1 MNKKIILINT
11 TMFLICF
18 MTACSIFPDGT
29 VNSAEETI
37 AVTVDGSGQLKG
49 NLNDA
54 IEVDADNSK
63 TVHTGDVYDV
73 KIKPVKKNKE
83 KSDINAEKFADYLN
97 LSIKDFSYN
106 GNGDNFIYTLSDGTK
121 YSDGRNIQ
129 YYSQDDVIRN
139 YRIYISDNVKNDFP
153 LYELEDFSLEEAKS
167 KAQEVFNLFPG
178 ISISSEPIH
187 AYAIDAEHAQ
197 DYQKKHKYPNIRYYI
212 ENDKEMHPRT
222 EEYYESNGQKILWNK
237 SDEVYYMEYA
247 LMLKDMQ
254 ITYKQVENSSYSS
267 VEYIVRIVMG
277 RDGLKK
283 LEINGLYDIQSED
296 KISGEMCSIE
306 EALQS
311 FADSYQYTSQLNK
324 KVITDVYLAYV
335 PFAPVGEKDPIF
347 AAHPYWVLQTETEV
361 TSNKNG
367 ETVTSKREQ
376 IYLVDTINKSIFIGR

>member
-121 YSDGRNIQ
+121 YSDGSSIQ

-153 LYELEDFSLEEAKS
+153 LNELEDFSLEEAKS
-167 KAQEVFNLFPG
+167 KAQEVFNLFPY

-197 DYQKKHKYPNIRYYI
+197 DYQKKYKSPNIRYYI
-212 ENDKEMHPRT
+212 EDDKMHPMT

-254 ITYKQVENSSYSS
+254 ITYKGVDNSSYSS
-267 VEYIVRIVMG
+267 MEYIVRIVMG

-335 PFAPVGEKDPIF
+335 PLAPVGEKDPIF
-347 AAHPYWVLQTETEV
+347 AAHPYWILQTETGV

>member
-1 MNKKIILINT
+1 MKKIIINIVIL
-11 TMFLICF
+11 FIF
-18 MTACSIFPDGT
+18 SMTACSIFPDGT

-121 YSDGRNIQ
+121 YSDGSSIQ

-153 LYELEDFSLEEAKS
+153 LNELEDFSLEEAKS
-167 KAQEVFNLFPG
+167 KAQEVFNLFPY

-197 DYQKKHKYPNIRYYI
+197 DYQKKYKSPNIRYYI
-212 ENDKEMHPRT
+212 EDDKMHPMT

-254 ITYKQVENSSYSS
+254 ITYKGVDNSSYSS
-267 VEYIVRIVMG
+267 MEYIVRIVMG

-335 PFAPVGEKDPIF
+335 PLAPVGEKDPIF
-347 AAHPYWVLQTETEV
+347 AAHPYWILQTETGV

>member
-1 MNKKIILINT
+1 MKKIIINIVIL
-11 TMFLICF
+11 FIF
-18 MTACSIFPDGT
+18 SMTACSIFPDGT

-121 YSDGRNIQ
+121 YSDGSSIQ

-153 LYELEDFSLEEAKS
+153 LNELEDFSLEEAKS
-167 KAQEVFNLFPG
+167 KAQEVFNLFPY

-197 DYQKKHKYPNIRYYI
+197 DYQKKYKSPNIRYYI
-212 ENDKEMHPRT
+212 EDDKIHPMT

-254 ITYKQVENSSYSS
+254 ITYKGVDNSSYSS
-267 VEYIVRIVMG
+267 MEYIVRIVMG

-335 PFAPVGEKDPIF
+335 PLAPVGEKDPIF
-347 AAHPYWVLQTETEV
+347 AAHPYWILQTETGV

>member
-1 MNKKIILINT
+1 MNKKIILFNT
-11 TMFLICF
+11 TIYLIIF

-29 VNSAEETI
+29 VNSAEKTI

-121 YSDGRNIQ
+121 YSDGSSIQ

-153 LYELEDFSLEEAKS
+153 LNELEDFSLEEAKS
-167 KAQEVFNLFPG
+167 KAQEVFNLFPY

-197 DYQKKHKYPNIRYYI
+197 DYQKKYKSPNIRYYI
-212 ENDKEMHPRT
+212 EDDKMHPMT

-254 ITYKQVENSSYSS
+254 ITYKGVDNSSYSS
-267 VEYIVRIVMG
+267 MEYIVRIVMG

-335 PFAPVGEKDPIF
+335 PLAPVGEKDPVF
-347 AAHPYWVLQTETEV
+347 AAHPYWVLQTETGV

>member
-1 MNKKIILINT
+1 MNKKIILFNT
-11 TMFLICF
+11 TIYLIIF

-29 VNSAEETI
+29 VNSAEKTI

-63 TVHTGDVYDV
+63 TVHTEDVYDV

-121 YSDGRNIQ
+121 YSDGSSIQ

-139 YRIYISDNVKNDFP
+139 YRIYISDNVKDDFP
-153 LYELEDFSLEEAKS
+153 LNELEDFSLEEAKS
-167 KAQEVFNLFPG
+167 KAQEVFNLFPY
-178 ISISSEPIH
+178 ISISREPIH

-197 DYQKKHKYPNIRYYI
+197 DYQKKYKSPNIRYYI
-212 ENDKEMHPRT
+212 EDDKMHPMT

-254 ITYKQVENSSYSS
+254 ITYKGVDNSSYSS
-267 VEYIVRIVMG
+267 MEYIVRIVMG

-324 KVITDVYLAYV
+324 KLITDVYLAYV
-335 PFAPVGEKDPIF
+335 PLAPVGEKDPVF
-347 AAHPYWVLQTETEV
+347 AAHPYWVLQTETGV

>member
-212 ENDKEMHPRT
+212 ENDKELLNAAWFA
-222 EEYYESNGQKILWNK
+222 YNNK
-237 SDEVYYMEYA
+237 NLEQSM
-247 LMLKDMQ
+247 KDLN
-254 ITYKQVENSSYSS
+254 ISRN
-267 VEYIVRIVMG
+267 
-277 RDGLKK
+277 
-283 LEINGLYDIQSED
+283 SED
-296 KISGEMCSIE
+296 HKQLVQAATRVMIDSNNAAKDSEKARNNIDSI
-306 EALQS
+306 
-311 FADSYQYTSQLNK
+311 
-324 KVITDVYLAYV
+324 
-335 PFAPVGEKDPIF
+335 
-347 AAHPYWVLQTETEV
+347 
-361 TSNKNG
+361 
-367 ETVTSKREQ
+367 
-376 IYLVDTINKSIFIGR
+376 INKTVQDYENAT

>member
-1 MNKKIILINT
+1 MNKKIILFNT
-11 TMFLICF
+11 TIFLIIF

-121 YSDGRNIQ
+121 YSDGSSIQ

-153 LYELEDFSLEEAKS
+153 LNELEDFSLEEAKS
-167 KAQEVFNLFPG
+167 KAQEVFNLFPY

-197 DYQKKHKYPNIRYYI
+197 DYQKKYKSPNIRYYI
-212 ENDKEMHPRT
+212 EDDKMHPMT

-254 ITYKQVENSSYSS
+254 ITYKGVDNSSYSS
-267 VEYIVRIVMG
+267 MEYIVRIVMG

-335 PFAPVGEKDPIF
+335 PLAPVGEKDPIF
-347 AAHPYWVLQTETEV
+347 AAHPYWILQTETGV

>member
-1 MNKKIILINT
+1 MNKKIILFNT
-11 TMFLICF
+11 TIYLIIF

-121 YSDGRNIQ
+121 YSDGSSIQ

-153 LYELEDFSLEEAKS
+153 LNELEDFSLEEAKS
-167 KAQEVFNLFPG
+167 KAQEVFNLFPY

-197 DYQKKHKYPNIRYYI
+197 DYQKKYKSPNIRYYI
-212 ENDKEMHPRT
+212 EDDKMHPMT

-254 ITYKQVENSSYSS
+254 ITYKGVDNSSYSS
-267 VEYIVRIVMG
+267 MEYIVRIVMG

-335 PFAPVGEKDPIF
+335 PLAPVGEKDPVF
-347 AAHPYWVLQTETEV
+347 AAHPHWVLQTETGV

>member
-121 YSDGRNIQ
+121 YSDGSSIQ

-153 LYELEDFSLEEAKS
+153 LNELEDFSLEEAKS
-167 KAQEVFNLFPG
+167 KAQEVFNLFPY

-197 DYQKKHKYPNIRYYI
+197 DYQKKYKSPNIRYYI
-212 ENDKEMHPRT
+212 EDDKMHPMT

-254 ITYKQVENSSYSS
+254 ITYKGVDNSSYSS
-267 VEYIVRIVMG
+267 MEYIVRIVMG

-335 PFAPVGEKDPIF
+335 PLAPVGEKDPVF
-347 AAHPYWVLQTETEV
+347 AAHPHWVLQTETGV

>member
-1 MNKKIILINT
+1 MKKIIINIVIL
-11 TMFLICF
+11 FIF
-18 MTACSIFPDGT
+18 SMTACSIFPDGT
-29 VNSAEETI
+29 VNSAEKTI

-121 YSDGRNIQ
+121 YSDGSSIQ

-139 YRIYISDNVKNDFP
+139 YRIYISDNVKDDFP
-153 LYELEDFSLEEAKS
+153 LNELEDFSLEEAKS
-167 KAQEVFNLFPG
+167 KAQEVFNLFPY

-197 DYQKKHKYPNIRYYI
+197 DYQKKYKSPNIRYYI
-212 ENDKEMHPRT
+212 EDDKMHPMT

-254 ITYKQVENSSYSS
+254 ITYKGVDNSSYSS
-267 VEYIVRIVMG
+267 MEYIVRIVMG

-324 KVITDVYLAYV
+324 KLITDVYLAYV
-335 PFAPVGEKDPIF
+335 PLAPVGEKDPVF
-347 AAHPYWVLQTETEV
+347 AAHPYWVLQTETGV

>member
-1 MNKKIILINT
+1 MNKKIILFNT
-11 TMFLICF
+11 IMFLICF

-121 YSDGRNIQ
+121 YSDGSSIQ

-153 LYELEDFSLEEAKS
+153 LNELEDFSLEEAKS
-167 KAQEVFNLFPG
+167 KAQEVFNLFPY

-197 DYQKKHKYPNIRYYI
+197 DYQKKYKSPNIRYYI
-212 ENDKEMHPRT
+212 EDDKMHPMT

-254 ITYKQVENSSYSS
+254 ITYKGVDNSSYSS
-267 VEYIVRIVMG
+267 MEYIVRIVMG

-335 PFAPVGEKDPIF
+335 PLAPVGEKDPIF
-347 AAHPYWVLQTETEV
+347 AAHPYWILQTETGV

>member
-1 MNKKIILINT
+1 MKKIIINIVIL
-11 TMFLICF
+11 FIF
-18 MTACSIFPDGT
+18 SMTACSIFPDGT

-63 TVHTGDVYDV
+63 TVHTEDVYDV

-121 YSDGRNIQ
+121 YSDGSSIQ

-153 LYELEDFSLEEAKS
+153 LNELEDFSLEEAKS
-167 KAQEVFNLFPG
+167 KAQEVFNLFPY

-197 DYQKKHKYPNIRYYI
+197 DYQKKYKSPNIRYYI
-212 ENDKEMHPRT
+212 EDDKMHPMT

-254 ITYKQVENSSYSS
+254 ITYKGVDNSSYSS
-267 VEYIVRIVMG
+267 MEYIVRIVMG

-335 PFAPVGEKDPIF
+335 PLAPVGEKDPVF
-347 AAHPYWVLQTETEV
+347 AAHPHWVLQTETGV

>member
-1 MNKKIILINT
+1 MNKKIILFNT
-11 TMFLICF
+11 TIYLIIF

-29 VNSAEETI
+29 VNSAEKTI

-63 TVHTGDVYDV
+63 TVHTEDVYDV

-121 YSDGRNIQ
+121 YSDGSSIQ

-153 LYELEDFSLEEAKS
+153 LNELEDFSLEEAKS
-167 KAQEVFNLFPG
+167 KAQEVFNLFPY

-197 DYQKKHKYPNIRYYI
+197 DYQKKYKSPNIRYYI
-212 ENDKEMHPRT
+212 EDDKMHPMT

-254 ITYKQVENSSYSS
+254 ITYKGVDNSSYSS
-267 VEYIVRIVMG
+267 MEYIVRIVMG

-335 PFAPVGEKDPIF
+335 PLAPVGEKDPVF
-347 AAHPYWVLQTETEV
+347 AAHPHWVLQTETGV

>member
-1 MNKKIILINT
+1 MNKKIILFNT
-11 TMFLICF
+11 TIYLIIF

-29 VNSAEETI
+29 VNSAEKTI

-121 YSDGRNIQ
+121 YSDGSSIQ

-139 YRIYISDNVKNDFP
+139 YRIYISDNVKDDFP
-153 LYELEDFSLEEAKS
+153 LNELEDFSLEEAKS
-167 KAQEVFNLFPG
+167 KAQEVFNLFPY

-197 DYQKKHKYPNIRYYI
+197 DYQKKYKSPNIRYYI
-212 ENDKEMHPRT
+212 EDDKMHPMT

-254 ITYKQVENSSYSS
+254 ITYKGVDNSSYSS
-267 VEYIVRIVMG
+267 MEYIVRIVMG

-324 KVITDVYLAYV
+324 KLITDVYLAYV
-335 PFAPVGEKDPIF
+335 PLAPVGEKDPVF
-347 AAHPYWVLQTETEV
+347 AAHPYWVLQTETGV

>member
-1 MNKKIILINT
+1 MNKKIILFNT
-11 TMFLICF
+11 TIYLIIF

-29 VNSAEETI
+29 VNSAEKTI

-63 TVHTGDVYDV
+63 TVHTEDVYDV

-121 YSDGRNIQ
+121 YSDGSSIQ

-139 YRIYISDNVKNDFP
+139 YRIYISDNVKDDFP
-153 LYELEDFSLEEAKS
+153 LNELEDFSLEEAKS
-167 KAQEVFNLFPG
+167 KAQEVFNLFPY

-197 DYQKKHKYPNIRYYI
+197 DYQKKYKSPNIRYYI
-212 ENDKEMHPRT
+212 EDDKMHPMT

-254 ITYKQVENSSYSS
+254 ITYKGVDNSSYSS
-267 VEYIVRIVMG
+267 MEYIVRIVMG

-324 KVITDVYLAYV
+324 KLITDVYLAYV
-335 PFAPVGEKDPIF
+335 PLAPVGEKDPVF
-347 AAHPYWVLQTETEV
+347 AAHPYWVLQTETGV

>member
-1 MNKKIILINT
+1 
-11 TMFLICF
+11 

-121 YSDGRNIQ
+121 YSDGSSIQ

-153 LYELEDFSLEEAKS
+153 LNELEDFSLEEAKS
-167 KAQEVFNLFPG
+167 KAQEVFNLFPY

-197 DYQKKHKYPNIRYYI
+197 DYQKKYKSPNIRYYI
-212 ENDKEMHPRT
+212 EDDKIHPMT

-254 ITYKQVENSSYSS
+254 ITYKGVDNSSYSS
-267 VEYIVRIVMG
+267 MEYIVRIVMG

-335 PFAPVGEKDPIF
+335 PLAPVGEKDPIF
-347 AAHPYWVLQTETEV
+347 AAHPYWILQTETGV

>member
-1 MNKKIILINT
+1 MNKKIILFNT
-11 TMFLICF
+11 TIYLIIF

-29 VNSAEETI
+29 VNSAEKTI

-121 YSDGRNIQ
+121 YSDGSSIQ

-153 LYELEDFSLEEAKS
+153 LNELEDFSLEEAKS

-197 DYQKKHKYPNIRYYI
+197 DYQKKYKSPNIRYYI
-212 ENDKEMHPRT
+212 EDDKMHPMT

-254 ITYKQVENSSYSS
+254 ITYKGVDNSSYSS
-267 VEYIVRIVMG
+267 MEYIVRIVMG

-324 KVITDVYLAYV
+324 KLITDVYLAYV
-335 PFAPVGEKDPIF
+335 PLAPVGEKDPVF
-347 AAHPYWVLQTETEV
+347 AAHPYWVLQTETGV

>member
-1 MNKKIILINT
+1 MNKKIILFNT
-11 TMFLICF
+11 TIYLIIF

-29 VNSAEETI
+29 VNSAEKTI

-121 YSDGRNIQ
+121 YSDGSSIQ

-153 LYELEDFSLEEAKS
+153 LNELEDFSLEEAKS
-167 KAQEVFNLFPG
+167 KAQEVFNLFPY

-197 DYQKKHKYPNIRYYI
+197 DYQKKYKSPNIRYYI
-212 ENDKEMHPRT
+212 EDDKMHPMT

-254 ITYKQVENSSYSS
+254 ITYKGVDNSSYSS
-267 VEYIVRIVMG
+267 MEYIVRIVMG

-335 PFAPVGEKDPIF
+335 PLAPVGEKDPVF
-347 AAHPYWVLQTETEV
+347 AAHPHWVLQTETGV

>member
-1 MNKKIILINT
+1 MKKIIINIVIL
-11 TMFLICF
+11 FIF
-18 MTACSIFPDGT
+18 SMTACSIFPDGT

-121 YSDGRNIQ
+121 YSDGSSIQ

-153 LYELEDFSLEEAKS
+153 LNELEDFSLEEAKS
-167 KAQEVFNLFPG
+167 KAQEVFNLFPY

-197 DYQKKHKYPNIRYYI
+197 DYQKKYKSPNIRYYI
-212 ENDKEMHPRT
+212 EDDKMHPMT

-254 ITYKQVENSSYSS
+254 ITYKGVDNSSYSS
-267 VEYIVRIVMG
+267 MEYIVRIVMG

-335 PFAPVGEKDPIF
+335 PLAPVGEKDPVF
-347 AAHPYWVLQTETEV
+347 AAHPYWVLQTETGV

>member
-1 MNKKIILINT
+1 MNKKIILFNT
-11 TMFLICF
+11 TIYLIIF

-63 TVHTGDVYDV
+63 TVHTEDVYDV

-121 YSDGRNIQ
+121 YSDGSSIQ

-139 YRIYISDNVKNDFP
+139 YRIYISDNVKDDFP
-153 LYELEDFSLEEAKS
+153 LNELEDFSLEEAKS
-167 KAQEVFNLFPG
+167 KAQEVFNLFPY

-197 DYQKKHKYPNIRYYI
+197 DYQKKYKSPNIRYYI
-212 ENDKEMHPRT
+212 EDDKMHPMT

-254 ITYKQVENSSYSS
+254 ITYKGVDNSSYSS
-267 VEYIVRIVMG
+267 MEYIVRIVMG

-324 KVITDVYLAYV
+324 KLITDVYLAYV
-335 PFAPVGEKDPIF
+335 PLAPVGEKDPVF
-347 AAHPYWVLQTETEV
+347 AAHPYWVLQTETGV